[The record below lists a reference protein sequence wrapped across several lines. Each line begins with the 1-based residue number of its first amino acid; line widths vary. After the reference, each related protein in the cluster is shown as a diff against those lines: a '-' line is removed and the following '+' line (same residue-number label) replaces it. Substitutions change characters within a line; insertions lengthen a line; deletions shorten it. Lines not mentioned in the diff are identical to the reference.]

1 MAFRPRRGKYSNEL
15 WVGSQD
21 IFWERSLSLCLSLL
35 SSVSSRPSK
44 GSRDDLEGLPA
55 PTHPLCTSDTGF
67 CHPLTGLTTALSRV
81 FAPAR
86 GGHPRPFSSR
96 PALAAQVQ
104 EAIHLC
110 LQSKKG
116 PFCSRVLVATKT
128 AQCVVMGIRPS
139 SLLTC
144 KLSGLCPPPAWSLS
158 LTPCL
163 PCSVHID
170 QMNI

>member
-1 MAFRPRRGKYSNEL
+1 MESSGLQAPGRKSSNEL
-15 WVGSQD
+15 GVGSQD
-21 IFWERSLSLCLSLL
+21 VFWERSRSLCLSFL

-55 PTHPLCTSDTGF
+55 PTHSLCTGDTGF
-67 CHPLTGLTTALSRV
+67 CHPLNGSYQCPLRA

-86 GGHPRPFSSR
+86 GGHPSPFSSR

-110 LQSKKG
+110 LQSKEG
-116 PFCSRVLVATKT
+116 SFCPRVLVATKT

-139 SLLTC
+139 SLLSC
-144 KLSGLCPPPAWSLS
+144 KLSGLCPPPAWAPFPNTVPTVLH
-158 LTPCL
+158 T
-163 PCSVHID
+163 H
-170 QMNI
+170 